1 MNVNVQQVT
10 GSSPNITQGAG
21 RSVSVDVQSPV
32 EANIQQVTGRSAS
45 ITQGAASVVNIQA
58 FAPALYTSLFVSV
71 LDSRFGAKGDGVTD
85 DYNAIQACAD
95 YCANTGRIMYFPWT
109 GAKYLTSRPIVP
121 HRTKGLSVYL
131 DAQLKNTTTAIG
143 ISTIRGCVFWAGH
156 ITHPR
161 QSQVEGLNN
170 GEYLHR
176 IAGGVTIG
184 DREVVV
190 DATLYNAVSANEVVL
205 VRSDLLAVDRTG
217 EAIPTA
223 GNRRYGVYDFSV
235 LNKIVDKK
243 LSRTGEYTLVFE
255 HPFEETIYEP
265 RLVRFPVGDNTIYI
279 DSDLDDPRLYVG
291 PCENFVLR
299 MSDRAGVETSGLQG
313 FIQATCLYNFYFE
326 NINVINATGAFICN
340 SLCYGVI
347 NGLKGNVTGP
357 SLAIAFNSTDVRCY
371 GISASLNGYTDK
383 LNQLVRLTETDNSVS
398 PPSSVTITMFNQL
411 DGAIDSSGV
420 IDYNYDAV
428 WYAANNRRSAI
439 LYNKTSGNWSFYE
452 SSSEMWA
459 TGTKPVSLSEDN
471 LIASGWGDSY
481 YIPQGDVTADSLT
494 LSIEAVVKENRA
506 TINIHEGARNI
517 WVEDSNI
524 SVASNYDSGDTD
536 INLVGAGLTIS
547 KAKIYSN
554 RFVDLGAGAALD
566 SNSISIGKFITKG
579 DIPFNTNDINV
590 LDVTTTG
597 KPVLAVVD
605 VSECPLFPS
614 QETTSIAFEGSFA
627 GSFDKLDYNYV
638 LSGSNLASGAI
649 TRAANSTENP
659 EDRYYCYHS
668 TLRDAVCVFSIEGF
682 AGKGKGWYLIPAVTV
697 TEPVSVGGT
706 LSGVD
711 FGIIANIYDKDDSFD
726 FSDWTNLDFAV
737 YLGEECEY
745 VIFGPCRQFSNANSP
760 AQSITFVPDVPLRM
774 FRGFTFDN
782 IKGKRAAL
790 NGALI
795 QGGIRNLYRGIS
807 FERFIPSNLLP
818 EDVSNSRYI
827 VDLRS
832 SNRNYVAMNT
842 FDNINSDDN
851 SYTFLE
857 PTRDQGYSNK
867 FYNILDNRSVK
878 WAELNARFFRQNSAG
893 NMREVFDFST
903 TSGSVAINGKDGRI
917 LENTT
922 ATFDT
927 LLWEAG
933 GIRTGY
939 SLDIVFTGVSQGQ
952 PTINILAEVGGS
964 NSVIHTT
971 DIPNNSDFELSLRI
985 QFLDRLPSPSGTPLV
1000 NQTWVSIS
1008 HSLRTRTSHTTY
1020 TDLIAVDSGG
1030 GVKNFTVEVVCGSNE
1045 QLDLF
1050 SYIVEAKD
1058 NH

>member
-1 MNVNVQQVT
+1 MFPGVKPKT
-10 GSSPNITQGAG
+10 SPPFPSGLELWGNLEDGTI
-21 RSVSVDVQSPV
+21 
-32 EANIQQVTGRSAS
+32 
-45 ITQGAASVVNIQA
+45 VNIDVSDILSDAQVIGVGN
-58 FAPALYTSLFVSV
+58 YVSV
-71 LDSRFGAKGDGVTD
+71 LESRFEFIHEEGADN
-85 DYNAIQACAD
+85 YSALQACID
-95 YCANTGRIMYFPWT
+95 YCVSNSKIMVVPYVGRTIY
-109 GAKYLTSRPIVP
+109 TSRPLVP
-121 HRTKGLSVYL
+121 DRKRGLHVIL
-131 DAQLKNTTTAIG
+131 DNPVIAMDPAIG
-143 ISTIRGCVFWAGH
+143 TSTVRGCVFWGGH
-156 ITHPR
+156 ITHPI
-161 QSQVEGLNN
+161 QSKVEGLNS

-176 IAGGVTIG
+176 IAGGITIG
-184 DREVVV
+184 DRQVVV
-190 DATLYNAVSANEVVL
+190 DEILYNAVEAGEIVL
-205 VRSDLLAVDRTG
+205 VRSDLLSVDRTG

-223 GNRRYGVYDFSV
+223 GNRRYGVYNYSV
-235 LNKIVDKK
+235 LNKIVEKK

-255 HPFEETIYEP
+255 HPFEETVYEP
-265 RLVRFPVGDNTIYI
+265 RIVRFPVGDDTIYV
-279 DSDLDDPRLYVG
+279 DSNLDDPRLYVG

-299 MSDRAGVETSGLQG
+299 MSDRGGVGTSGLQG

-383 LNQLVRLTETDNSVS
+383 FNQLVRLTETDNSVS

-411 DGAIDSSGV
+411 GGAIDSSGV

-428 WYAANNRRSAI
+428 WYATNNRRNAI

-452 SSSEMWA
+452 SSSEMWES
-459 TGTKPVSLSEDN
+459 GTKPVSLSTDN

-494 LSIEAVVKENRA
+494 LSVEPVIKENRA

-517 WVEDSNI
+517 WIEDSNI

-547 KAKIYSN
+547 KVNIYSN
-554 RFVDLGAGAALD
+554 RFVDLGAGDTLD
-566 SNSISIGKFITKG
+566 SNSISIGNFINKG
-579 DIPFNTNDINV
+579 DIPFNINDINV

-597 KPVLAVVD
+597 KPVLAVVN
-605 VSECPLFPS
+605 VKNCPLSSS
-614 QETTSIAFEGSFA
+614 QDTQTIRFEGSFT
-627 GSFDKLDYNYV
+627 GEFDKLDYNYV
-638 LSGSNLASGAI
+638 LSGDDLVSGAI

-668 TLRDAVCVFSIEGF
+668 TLRDAVCVFSIDGF
-682 AGKGKGWYLIPAVTV
+682 ATKGKGWYLIPAVTV
-697 TEPVSVGGT
+697 TEPGSVGGT
-706 LSGVD
+706 LSGVN
-711 FGIIANIYDKDDSFD
+711 FGSLANIYDKDDTFD
-726 FSDWTNLDFAV
+726 FDDWTNLDFAV

-745 VIFGPCRQFSNANSP
+745 VIFGPCGRFANADTP
-760 AQSITFVPDVPLRM
+760 PKFITFVPDVPLRM
-774 FRGFTFDN
+774 FRGLTFDN
-782 IKGKRAAL
+782 IKGRRAAL
-790 NGALI
+790 TGVTVE
-795 QGGIRNLYRGIS
+795 GGVRNLYRGIS

-818 EDVSNSRYI
+818 EDVPNSRYI

-832 SNRNYVAMNT
+832 PNRSYVAMNT
-842 FDNINSDDN
+842 FDNISSDDE
-851 SYTFLE
+851 SYVFIE
-857 PTRDQGYSNK
+857 PIRDQGYSNV
-867 FYNILDNRSVK
+867 FTNILDNRSVRWK
-878 WAELNARFFRQNSAG
+878 ELNSRFFRLNTSG
-893 NMREVFDFST
+893 TMRDVFDFST
-903 TSGSVAINGKDGRI
+903 TSGDVAINGKNGRI
-917 LENTT
+917 PENTT

-927 LLWEAG
+927 LLWEPG

-964 NSVIHTT
+964 DSVIHTT
-971 DIPNNSDFELSLRI
+971 DIPNDSDFELSVRI
-985 QFLDRLPSPSGTPLV
+985 QFLDRLFLT
-1000 NQTWVSIS
+1000 NQTWVSVS

-1020 TDLIAVDSGG
+1020 TDLIAVDFGG
-1030 GVKNFTVEVVCGSNE
+1030 GVKRFTIQVVCANNE

-1050 SYIVEAKD
+1050 AYSVEAKD

>member
-1 MNVNVQQVT
+1 MGKINNTRNYPLRTPVALTKLVGSDPVNGNTYNYQIEAIKDFIILENGATIFIDVT
-10 GSSPNITQGAG
+10 DPQ
-21 RSVSVDVQSPV
+21 
-32 EANIQQVTGRSAS
+32 
-45 ITQGAASVVNIQA
+45 
-58 FAPALYTSLFVSV
+58 
-71 LDSRFGAKGDGVTD
+71 FGAKGDGVTD
-85 DYNAIQACAD
+85 DYNALQACAD
-95 YCANTGRIMYFPWT
+95 YCAENDKIMYIPYSEN
-109 GAKYLTSRPIVP
+109 KYIITRPIVP
-121 HRTKGLSVYL
+121 HRTKGLTVYL
-131 DAQLKNTTTAIG
+131 DAKLKNTTTAIG
-143 ISTIRGCVFWAGH
+143 ISTVRGCVFWGGH

-161 QSQVEGLNN
+161 QSQIENLNG

-176 IAGGVTIG
+176 IAGGITIG

-190 DATLYNAVSANEVVL
+190 DATLYNAVEAGEIVL
-205 VRSDLLAVDRTG
+205 VRSDLLSVDRTG
-217 EAIPTA
+217 EARRTA
-223 GNRRYGVYDFSV
+223 GNRRYGVYDYSV
-235 LNKIVDKK
+235 LNKIVEKK

-265 RLVRFPVGDNTIYI
+265 RIVRFPVGDDTIYI

-313 FIQATCLYNFYFE
+313 FIQGTCLYNFYFE
-326 NINVINATGAFICN
+326 NINVINAAGAFICN

-411 DGAIDSSGV
+411 GGAIDSSGV

-428 WYAANNRRSAI
+428 WYAANNRRNAI

-452 SSSEMWA
+452 SSSQMWA
-459 TGTKPVSLSEDN
+459 TGTKPVSLPTDN
-471 LIASGWGDSY
+471 LIASGWGDSF

-506 TINIHEGARNI
+506 TFNIHEGARNI
-517 WVEDSNI
+517 WIEDSNI
-524 SVASNYDSGDTD
+524 SIAGSYDSGDTD

-554 RFVDLGAGAALD
+554 RFVQLGEGVNLD
-566 SNSISIGKFITKG
+566 SNSISVGKFITKG

-597 KPVLAVVD
+597 KPVLAVVNVED
-605 VSECPLFPS
+605 CPLFPS
-614 QETTSIAFEGSFA
+614 QDTQTIRFEGSFA
-627 GSFDKLDYNYV
+627 GEFNKLDYNYV
-638 LSGSNLASGAI
+638 LSGDDFASGAI

-668 TLRDAVCVFSIEGF
+668 SLRSAVCVFSIDGF
-682 AGKGKGWYLIPAVTV
+682 AGKGKGWYLLYAATV
-697 TEPVSVGGT
+697 TEPASAGGLLT
-706 LSGVD
+706 GVN
-711 FGIIANIYDKDDSFD
+711 FGDLTDIYDKDDTFNFFD
-726 FSDWTNLDFAV
+726 WGSDLAI

-745 VIFGPCRQFSNANSP
+745 VIFGPCRRFANANTP
-760 AQSITFVPDVPLRM
+760 PEFITFVPDVPLRM

-790 NGALI
+790 NGAFI
-795 QGGIRNLYRGIS
+795 QGGVRNLYRGIS

-818 EDVSNSRYI
+818 EDVTSSRYI

-832 SNRNYVAMNT
+832 PNRNYVAMNT
-842 FDNINSDDN
+842 FDNISSDDS
-851 SYTFLE
+851 SYTFIE
-857 PTRDQGYSNK
+857 TIRDQGYSNV
-867 FYNILDNRSVK
+867 FTNILDNRSVK
-878 WAELNARFFRQNSAG
+878 WKELNARFFRQNSSG
-893 NMREVFDFST
+893 NMRDVFDFST
-903 TSGSVAINGKDGRI
+903 SSGSVAINGKNGRLI
-917 LENTT
+917 ENTT
-922 ATFDT
+922 TDFDT

-939 SLDIVFTGVSQGQ
+939 SLDIVFTGVTQGQ
-952 PTINILAEVGGS
+952 PTINIKALIGGVS
-964 NSVIHTT
+964 TDIYTT
-971 DIPNNSDFELSLRI
+971 DLPNDNDFELGVHI
-985 QFLDRLPSPSGTPLV
+985 QFLDRLPAPDGTPATGTWATVSNYLKNESTQSGYAELV
-1000 NQTWVSIS
+1000 Q
-1008 HSLRTRTSHTTY
+1008 L
-1020 TDLIAVDSGG
+1020 DSGG
-1030 GVKNFTVEVVCGSNE
+1030 GVKNFTVEVVCGSGE
-1045 QLDLF
+1045 QLDLY